1 MRRPIMLGVV
11 MLAGTAFLAAPAG
24 VGATQH
30 TTGDKIENKAEK
42 AESKVKRAAEKVESK
57 TKSATEKAKTGVSDS
72 WLTAKT
78 KIALFADDR
87 VKGRQVSV
95 ETNNGVVALRGK
107 VDSEEAKNA
116 AAEIAKGIEGI
127 KSVRNDLQVVAP
139 SQQKAVEAKDDDI
152 TRQVKDRLSRDMQL
166 KKADIDV
173 RTDAG
178 VVTLKG
184 EAPNIGVSARASEMA
199 REVPGVR
206 AVKNDLTLA
215 ATAGRNGAGM
225 TMRSDSAA
233 ERQPGAMRNGSQ
245 EHIKAAQETL
255 KGNGLDPG
263 PVDGIMGPK
272 TASALREYQKQN
284 GLRVT
289 GRLDAETMAKLG
301 IDAGSRRKQSP

>member
-1 MRRPIMLGVV
+1 MRRSIMLGAV
-11 MLAGTAFLAAPAG
+11 MLAGTALLAAPAG

-30 TTGDKIENKAEK
+30 TTGDKTESKAEK
-42 AESKVKRAAEKVESK
+42 AESKVKSAAQKVESK
-57 TKSATEKAKTGVSDS
+57 AKTTTEKAKTGVTDS

-116 AAEIAKGIEGI
+116 AAEVAKGIEGV
-127 KSVRNDLQVVAP
+127 KSVKNDLQVVAP
-139 SQQKAVEAKDDDI
+139 AQQKVVEAKDDDI
-152 TRQVKDRLSRDMQL
+152 TRQVKDHLSRDMQL

-178 VVTLKG
+178 IVTLKG
-184 EAPNIGVSARASEMA
+184 ETPNIGVSARASEMA

-215 ATAGRNGAGM
+215 SAG
-225 TMRSDSAA
+225 
-233 ERQPGAMRNGSQ
+233 RQPGAVVDGSQ
-245 EHIKAAQETL
+245 EHVKAAQEAL
-255 KGNGLDPG
+255 KEKGLDPG
-263 PVDGIMGPK
+263 PIDGIMGPK

-289 GRLDAETMAKLG
+289 GRADAETLAKLG
-301 IDAGSRRKQSP
+301 IDAGPRRKQSP